1 MSCVND
7 ENFVAVALVIN
18 RSRDGPAFVFHY
30 PSHVPALS
38 SGLDKSDT
46 IDVEDILFERLLQP
60 GSTEAPPD
68 LAENQGVRDD
78 HYMTESGIQVVPWE
92 HVAGFP
98 SRDLAGILTPARSY
112 HKKLFQLSLDP
123 LLCVSYPIHVPE
135 NGKWKKTKKA
145 NKAKAN
151 KDADEEKTKE
161 GKKDDAD
168 EEKRSSMTMFNLVF
182 FLNPKKHETKELIDS
197 LYSNIVKKVNKA
209 YQYSQQHSEFVWK
222 ESKRILLAKDRARE
236 DQKKMSVLW
245 KELIQNSSLAAS
257 MCEIY
262 NAISQNRIATLH
274 LDTVDGILTPS
285 VQIPAPFFVS
295 DLPAEDD
302 ERHRG
307 LWLTTANA
315 FLSQDALEEP
325 GFLDRNFALLLMDDE
340 KKIVSEL
347 QSDRDPTTQSMV
359 EFVRLA
365 KPQMSSANVYIVSP
379 NCDLERLPQDAQDW
393 QRAFPLAP
401 PLSTFLAELSVL
413 PRPYKHISPS
423 KAHRPLYLRM
433 LAWLMRGGW
442 VTQLCTFGYVVV
454 WPEIL
459 YEVDYEIE
467 AEELGLAT
475 SSSTDW
481 ADATSIHT
489 TQSNSNHSAEMAR
502 LERIAMKAHR
512 EAADKATAHARKVV
526 PVATPNPSLNDAP
539 HLVGLTPHIILDP
552 KKAAGKESRYLSAI
566 ARRFKDEKL
575 RSAWQ
580 NMCKYFDGRCAL
592 ERIALQEDMK
602 RKEAWALLTAMR
614 EYLLCTRHW

>member
-1 MSCVND
+1 M
-7 ENFVAVALVIN
+7 AIPPLHP
-18 RSRDGPAFVFHY
+18 RD
-30 PSHVPALS
+30 
-38 SGLDKSDT
+38 
-46 IDVEDILFERLLQP
+46 
-60 GSTEAPPD
+60 
-68 LAENQGVRDD
+68 
-78 HYMTESGIQVVPWE
+78 
-92 HVAGFP
+92 
-98 SRDLAGILTPARSY
+98 
-112 HKKLFQLSLDP
+112 
-123 LLCVSYPIHVPE
+123 
-135 NGKWKKTKKA
+135 
-145 NKAKAN
+145 
-151 KDADEEKTKE
+151 
-161 GKKDDAD
+161 
-168 EEKRSSMTMFNLVF
+168 
-182 FLNPKKHETKELIDS
+182 
-197 LYSNIVKKVNKA
+197 
-209 YQYSQQHSEFVWK
+209 
-222 ESKRILLAKDRARE
+222 
-236 DQKKMSVLW
+236 
-245 KELIQNSSLAAS
+245 
-257 MCEIY
+257 
-262 NAISQNRIATLH
+262 
-274 LDTVDGILTPS
+274 
-285 VQIPAPFFVS
+285 
-295 DLPAEDD
+295 
-302 ERHRG
+302 
-307 LWLTTANA
+307 
-315 FLSQDALEEP
+315 
-325 GFLDRNFALLLMDDE
+325 
-340 KKIVSEL
+340 
-347 QSDRDPTTQSMV
+347 
-359 EFVRLA
+359 
-365 KPQMSSANVYIVSP
+365 VYIVSP

-467 AEELGLAT
+467 AEELGGLAT
-475 SSSTDW
+475 SSTDW
-481 ADATSIHT
+481 ADATSTHT
-489 TQSNSNHSAEMAR
+489 TQSNSNVDAQSTSSSLTPPPPPQQAQPQQSQQPPQSQAQAQAPPNVPNPSTLSAAEHSAEMAR

-526 PVATPNPSLNDAP
+526 PVATANPSLNDAP